1 MSYDLHFS
9 PRTGTLDAQQFED
22 YFRKRP
28 NYKLQGS
35 QAWYQNDDTGVYF
48 SFEFNQADDSEED
61 GQPGFPV
68 SLNINYYRPSYFI
81 LEAEPEV
88 SEFVKAFDLTVFDP
102 QTDGMG
108 EGEYSKDLLI
118 SGWNHG
124 NEYGYSAI
132 LRNPEKLK
140 DVPVLPTTTLHQI
153 WKWNLNLRALQ
164 ARIGDDQFVA
174 RAMFH
179 RKDSHIG
186 TFAVWP
192 PDAIP
197 IVMPR
202 VDYILIGRDKLAP
215 RRFLIKREDTALVS
229 WEQANQAV
237 HFEKYPEIGMGYS
250 LKYEYPPTEILSLV
264 KGLPADRNALSGLP
278 ADQVLD
284 RELVDKFSK

>member
-1 MSYDLHFS
+1 MSYDLYFS

-48 SFEFNQADDSEED
+48 SFEFNQSDDSEEED
-61 GQPGFPV
+61 QPGFPV
-68 SLNINYYRPSYFI
+68 SLNINYFRPSYFI

-88 SEFVKAFDLTVFDP
+88 SEFVKVFDLTVFDP

-132 LRNPEKLK
+132 LQNPEKRK
-140 DVPVLPTTTLHQI
+140 EVPALPTAILHQT

-164 ARIGDDQFVA
+164 DRIGDDQFVA
-174 RAMFH
+174 RIMFFQH
-179 RKDSHIG
+179 GGRTV
-186 TFAVWP
+186 TFAAW

-197 IVMPR
+197 IVLPR
-202 VDYILIGRDKLAP
+202 VEMLLIGRSKLAR
-215 RRFLIKREDTALVS
+215 RRFLLKRDDIALIS
-229 WEQANQAV
+229 WEQANQAIQI
-237 HFEKYPEIGMGYS
+237 EKYPGLGMGYS
-250 LKYEYPPTEILSLV
+250 LKYDHPPVEIVEFVKSLTAYSDT
-264 KGLPADRNALSGLP
+264 LAGLP

-284 RELVDKFSK
+284 RELVDKLSK